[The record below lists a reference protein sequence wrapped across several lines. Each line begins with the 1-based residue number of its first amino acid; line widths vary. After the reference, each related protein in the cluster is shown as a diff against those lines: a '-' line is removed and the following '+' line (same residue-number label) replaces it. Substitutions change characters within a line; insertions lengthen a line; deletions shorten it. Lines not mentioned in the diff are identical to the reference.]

1 MQNSM
6 PNSRNA
12 SAILI
17 LINISWQDCCQMAH
31 MIKTIATHS
40 KALCLLLL
48 FCATTVF
55 PQDYSKVDDLVKTY
69 PKSFPNPKK
78 LAERINT
85 DFTSDTEKVRAA
97 FTWIA
102 LNIKYDLKAYEEGTS
117 AIAYTYSGEAD
128 RLAKEQEFRLRYAE
142 KTMRSKK
149 GVCQD
154 YSALF
159 HIVCDEI
166 GVKCIDIL
174 GTSKAHPASIGKLP
188 KAQDHQWNAVKIGND
203 WKLIDVT
210 WASGSVD
217 MQTGKFKPE
226 FNDGYFFTSPEVL
239 FLNHFPD
246 DQRLLMIDKT
256 PQDFAELPLY
266 YGAYI
271 KANYEI
277 TAPGKGIL
285 SAGSGNVPFQ
295 VIDFPGGRISY
306 VFTNEGKVRD
316 VQPRRSGNATVF
328 SIPMTGRSRG
338 YLTIYVNQEAV
349 VTYKIGK

>member
-1 MQNSM
+1 ML
-6 PNSRNA
+6 
-12 SAILI
+12 SATAF
-17 LINISWQDCCQMAH
+17 SQD
-31 MIKTIATHS
+31 
-40 KALCLLLL
+40 
-48 FCATTVF
+48 F
-55 PQDYSKVDDLVKTY
+55 SKVDHTVRTY
-69 PKSFPNPKK
+69 PKSFSSPKK
-78 LAERINT
+78 LADKINADFHSET
-85 DFTSDTEKVRAA
+85 DKVRAA

-102 LNIKYDLKAYEEGTS
+102 LNIKYDLKAYEDGTNT
-117 AIAYTYSGEAD
+117 IAYSYSSEAD
-128 RLAKEQEFRLRYAE
+128 RLAKEQQFRLRYAE
-142 KTMRSKK
+142 KTLDSKK

-203 WKLIDVT
+203 WKLVDVT

-226 FNDGYFFTSPEVL
+226 FNDGYFFTAPEVL
-239 FLNHFPD
+239 FLNHYPD
-246 DQRLLMIDKT
+246 DKRLLMIDRT
-256 PQDFAELPLY
+256 PQQFAELPLY
-266 YGAYI
+266 YGPYI

-277 TAPGKGIL
+277 AAPEKGIL
-285 SAGSGNVPFQ
+285 SPSSSNIPFQ
-295 VIDFPGGRISY
+295 IIDFPGGRISY

-316 VQPRRSGNATVF
+316 VQPKRTGNATMF
-328 SIPMTGRSRG
+328 HIPLTARSRG

-349 VTYKIGK
+349 VTYKIEK